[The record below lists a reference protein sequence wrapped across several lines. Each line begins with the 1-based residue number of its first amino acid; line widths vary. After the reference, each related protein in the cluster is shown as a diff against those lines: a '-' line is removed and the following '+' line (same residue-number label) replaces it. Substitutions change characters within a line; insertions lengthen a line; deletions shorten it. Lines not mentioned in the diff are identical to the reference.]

1 MRPILS
7 IGLIALLLC
16 TAGCTNPVSKII
28 DKLTDDEPATSQQST
43 TTSTPA
49 QSNAQTPAPTQPAAQ
64 AQTAPPAVPQQP
76 APTQPQTPAP
86 APAVDTQLQRMTPA
100 PPNTHG
106 QIRGTEVRMRGGP
119 STDDEIL
126 GYFDNREY
134 VSILG
139 SMDGWYHVRRANGE
153 ECWVSGDFC
162 KQL

>member
-1 MRPILS
+1 MRPLLL
-7 IGLIALLLC
+7 IGMTALLLC
-16 TAGCTNPVSKII
+16 TAGCTNPITTLI
-28 DKLTDDEPATSQQST
+28 DDFNGSDTKTTQQST
-43 TTSTPA
+43 TTEQTSSQPA
-49 QSNAQTPAPTQPAAQ
+49 QQSSAPSQ
-64 AQTAPPAVPQQP
+64 PQQQQ
-76 APTQPQTPAP
+76 TQTQQATVPAP
-86 APAVDTQLQRMTPA
+86 APPPAVDTQLQQMTPE

-139 SMDGWYHVRRANGE
+139 SANGWYHVRRADGT

-162 KQL
+162 KKI

>member
-16 TAGCTNPVSKII
+16 TAGCTNPVTKVI
-28 DKLTDDEPATSQQST
+28 DKLTNDEPAASQQGT
-43 TTSTPA
+43 TTSSPAPA
-49 QSNAQTPAPTQPAAQ
+49 QTQTQGQPAAQ
-64 AQTAPPAVPQQP
+64 PQQTAAPAVQQQP
-76 APTQPQTPAP
+76 AASAP
-86 APAVDTQLQRMTPA
+86 VIDTQLQRMTPA

-106 QIRGTEVRMRGGP
+106 QIRGTDVRMRGGP

-139 SMDGWYHVRRANGE
+139 SMDGWYHVRRADGT

-162 KQL
+162 KQI

>member
-16 TAGCTNPVSKII
+16 TAGCTNPVTKVI
-28 DKLTDDEPATSQQST
+28 DKLTNDEPAASQQST
-43 TTSTPA
+43 TTS
-49 QSNAQTPAPTQPAAQ
+49 
-64 AQTAPPAVPQQP
+64 
-76 APTQPQTPAP
+76 AP
-86 APAVDTQLQRMTPA
+86 APAQTQTQGQSSAQPQQNAAPAVQQQPAAPAPVIDTQLQRMTPA

-106 QIRGTEVRMRGGP
+106 QIRGTDVRMRGGP

-139 SMDGWYHVRRANGE
+139 SMDGWYHVRRADGT

-162 KQL
+162 KQI

>member
-16 TAGCTNPVSKII
+16 TAGCTNPVTKVI
-28 DKLTDDEPATSQQST
+28 DKLTNDEPAASQQST
-43 TTSTPA
+43 TTNSPAPA
-49 QSNAQTPAPTQPAAQ
+49 QTQTQGQPSVQPQQNAA
-64 AQTAPPAVPQQP
+64 PAVQQQPVQP
-76 APTQPQTPAP
+76 AP
-86 APAVDTQLQRMTPA
+86 VIDTQLQRMTPA

-106 QIRGTEVRMRGGP
+106 QIRGTDVRMRGGP

-139 SMDGWYHVRRANGE
+139 SMDGWYHVRRADGT

-162 KQL
+162 KQI

>member
-1 MRPILS
+1 MRPLLL
-7 IGLIALLLC
+7 IGMTALLLC
-16 TAGCTNPVSKII
+16 TAGCTNPITTLI
-28 DKLTDDEPATSQQST
+28 DDFNGSDTKTTQQST
-43 TTSTPA
+43 TPEQTSSQPA
-49 QSNAQTPAPTQPAAQ
+49 QQSSASSQPQQQTQTQQ
-64 AQTAPPAVPQQP
+64 ATAPS
-76 APTQPQTPAP
+76 PAP
-86 APAVDTQLQRMTPA
+86 APAVDTQLQQMTPE

-139 SMDGWYHVRRANGE
+139 SANGWYHVRRANGT

-162 KQL
+162 KKI

>member
-16 TAGCTNPVSKII
+16 TAGCTNPVTKVI
-28 DKLTDDEPATSQQST
+28 DKLTNDEPAASQQST
-43 TTSTPA
+43 TTS
-49 QSNAQTPAPTQPAAQ
+49 
-64 AQTAPPAVPQQP
+64 
-76 APTQPQTPAP
+76 AP
-86 APAVDTQLQRMTPA
+86 APAQTQTQGQPSAQPQQNAAPAVQQQPVQPAPVIDTQLQRMTPA

-106 QIRGTEVRMRGGP
+106 QIRGTDVRMRGGP

-139 SMDGWYHVRRANGE
+139 SMDGWYHVRRADGT

-162 KQL
+162 KQI

>member
-16 TAGCTNPVSKII
+16 TAGCTNPVTKVI
-28 DKLTDDEPATSQQST
+28 DKLTNDEPAASQQST
-43 TTSTPA
+43 TTSSSAPA
-49 QSNAQTPAPTQPAAQ
+49 QTQTQGQSAAQ
-64 AQTAPPAVPQQP
+64 PQQTAAPAVQQQPVQP
-76 APTQPQTPAP
+76 AP
-86 APAVDTQLQRMTPA
+86 VIDTQLQRMTPA

-106 QIRGTEVRMRGGP
+106 QIRGTDVRMRGGP

-139 SMDGWYHVRRANGE
+139 SMDGWYHVRRADGT

-162 KQL
+162 KQI

>member
-16 TAGCTNPVSKII
+16 TAGCTNPVTKVI
-28 DKLTDDEPATSQQST
+28 DKLTNDEPAASQQGT
-43 TTSTPA
+43 TTS
-49 QSNAQTPAPTQPAAQ
+49 
-64 AQTAPPAVPQQP
+64 
-76 APTQPQTPAP
+76 AP
-86 APAVDTQLQRMTPA
+86 APAQTQTQGQPSAQPQQTVAPAVQQQSAAPAPVIDTQLQRMTPA

-106 QIRGTEVRMRGGP
+106 QIRGTDVRMRGGP

-139 SMDGWYHVRRANGE
+139 SMDGWYHVRRADGT

-162 KQL
+162 KQI

>member
-16 TAGCTNPVSKII
+16 TAGCTNPVTKVI
-28 DKLTDDEPATSQQST
+28 DKLTNDEPAASQQST
-43 TTSTPA
+43 TTS
-49 QSNAQTPAPTQPAAQ
+49 
-64 AQTAPPAVPQQP
+64 
-76 APTQPQTPAP
+76 AP
-86 APAVDTQLQRMTPA
+86 APAQMQTQGQPSAPPQQNVAPAVQQQPVQPAPVIDTQLQRMTPA

-106 QIRGTEVRMRGGP
+106 QIRGTDVRMRGGP

-139 SMDGWYHVRRANGE
+139 SANGWYHVRRANGT

-162 KQL
+162 KKI

>member
-16 TAGCTNPVSKII
+16 TAGCTNPVTKVI
-28 DKLTDDEPATSQQST
+28 DKLTNDEPAASQQGT
-43 TTSTPA
+43 TTSSPAPA
-49 QSNAQTPAPTQPAAQ
+49 QTQTQGQPSAQ
-64 AQTAPPAVPQQP
+64 AQQNAAPAVQQQPVQP
-76 APTQPQTPAP
+76 AP
-86 APAVDTQLQRMTPA
+86 VIDTQLQRMTPA

-106 QIRGTEVRMRGGP
+106 QIRGTDVRMRGGP

-139 SMDGWYHVRRANGE
+139 SMDGWYHVRRADGT

-162 KQL
+162 KQI

>member
-16 TAGCTNPVSKII
+16 TAGCTNPVTKVI
-28 DKLTDDEPATSQQST
+28 DKLTNDEPAASQQGT
-43 TTSTPA
+43 TTS
-49 QSNAQTPAPTQPAAQ
+49 
-64 AQTAPPAVPQQP
+64 
-76 APTQPQTPAP
+76 AP
-86 APAVDTQLQRMTPA
+86 APAQTQTQGQPSAQPQQTVAPAVQQQPAAPAPVIDTQLQRMTPA

-139 SMDGWYHVRRANGE
+139 SMDGWYHVRRADGT

-162 KQL
+162 KQI

>member
-16 TAGCTNPVSKII
+16 TAGCTNPVTKVI
-28 DKLTDDEPATSQQST
+28 DKLTNDEPAASQQGT
-43 TTSTPA
+43 TTS
-49 QSNAQTPAPTQPAAQ
+49 
-64 AQTAPPAVPQQP
+64 
-76 APTQPQTPAP
+76 AP
-86 APAVDTQLQRMTPA
+86 APAQTQTQGQSAAQPQQNAAPAVQQQPVQPAPPVDTQLQRMTPA

-162 KQL
+162 KQI

>member
-7 IGLIALLLC
+7 IGLIALFLC
-16 TAGCTNPVSKII
+16 TAGCTNPVTKVI
-28 DKLTDDEPATSQQST
+28 DKLTNDEPAASQQST
-43 TTSTPA
+43 TTSSPAPA
-49 QSNAQTPAPTQPAAQ
+49 QTQTQGQSAAQ
-64 AQTAPPAVPQQP
+64 AQQTAVPAAQQQP
-76 APTQPQTPAP
+76 MQSAAP
-86 APAVDTQLQRMTPA
+86 APVTDTQLQRMTPA

-106 QIRGTEVRMRGGP
+106 QIRGTDVRMRGGP

-139 SMDGWYHVRRANGE
+139 SMDGWYHVRRADGT

-162 KQL
+162 KQI

>member
-1 MRPILS
+1 MRPLLL
-7 IGLIALLLC
+7 IGMTALLLC
-16 TAGCTNPVSKII
+16 TAGCTNPITTLI
-28 DKLTDDEPATSQQST
+28 DDFNGGDKKATQQST
-43 TTSTPA
+43 TTEQTSSQPA
-49 QSNAQTPAPTQPAAQ
+49 QQSSAPSQ
-64 AQTAPPAVPQQP
+64 PQQQQ
-76 APTQPQTPAP
+76 TQTQQATAPAP
-86 APAVDTQLQRMTPA
+86 APPPAVDTQLQQMTPE

-139 SMDGWYHVRRANGE
+139 SANGWYHVRRANGT

-162 KQL
+162 KKI

>member
-16 TAGCTNPVSKII
+16 TAGCTNPVTKVI
-28 DKLTDDEPATSQQST
+28 DKLTNDEPAASQQST
-43 TTSTPA
+43 TTSSPAPA
-49 QSNAQTPAPTQPAAQ
+49 QTQTQGQPSAQPQQNAA
-64 AQTAPPAVPQQP
+64 PAVQQQPVQP
-76 APTQPQTPAP
+76 AP
-86 APAVDTQLQRMTPA
+86 VIDTQLQRMTPA

-106 QIRGTEVRMRGGP
+106 QIRGTDVRMRGGP

-139 SMDGWYHVRRANGE
+139 SMDGWYHVRRADGT

-162 KQL
+162 KQI

>member
-16 TAGCTNPVSKII
+16 TAGCTNPVTKVI
-28 DKLTDDEPATSQQST
+28 DKLTNDEPAASQQST
-43 TTSTPA
+43 TTS
-49 QSNAQTPAPTQPAAQ
+49 
-64 AQTAPPAVPQQP
+64 
-76 APTQPQTPAP
+76 AP
-86 APAVDTQLQRMTPA
+86 APAQTQTQGQPSAQPQQNAAPAVQQQPVQPAPVIDTQLQRMTPA

-106 QIRGTEVRMRGGP
+106 QIRGTDVRMRGGP

-139 SMDGWYHVRRANGE
+139 SMDEWYHVRRADGT

-162 KQL
+162 KQI

>member
-16 TAGCTNPVSKII
+16 TAGCTNPVTKVI
-28 DKLTDDEPATSQQST
+28 DKLTNDEPAASQQST
-43 TTSTPA
+43 TTNSPAPA
-49 QSNAQTPAPTQPAAQ
+49 QTQTQGQPSAQPQQNAA
-64 AQTAPPAVPQQP
+64 PAVQQQPVQP
-76 APTQPQTPAP
+76 AP
-86 APAVDTQLQRMTPA
+86 VIDTQLQRMTPA

-106 QIRGTEVRMRGGP
+106 QIRGTDVRMRGGP

-139 SMDGWYHVRRANGE
+139 SMDGWYHVRRADGT

-162 KQL
+162 KQI

>member
-1 MRPILS
+1 MRPLLL
-7 IGLIALLLC
+7 IGMTALLLC
-16 TAGCTNPVSKII
+16 TAGCSNPISKLI
-28 DKLTDDEPATSQQST
+28 DDFSGSDTTTAQQST
-43 TTSTPA
+43 TTEQTSSQPA
-49 QSNAQTPAPTQPAAQ
+49 QQSSAPSQ
-64 AQTAPPAVPQQP
+64 PQQQ
-76 APTQPQTPAP
+76 TQPQQATASAPAP
-86 APAVDTQLQRMTPA
+86 PPAVDTQLQQMTPE

-139 SMDGWYHVRRANGE
+139 SANGWYHVRRADGT

-162 KQL
+162 KKI

>member
-16 TAGCTNPVSKII
+16 TAGCTNPVTKVI
-28 DKLTDDEPATSQQST
+28 DKLTNDEPAASQQST
-43 TTSTPA
+43 TTNS
-49 QSNAQTPAPTQPAAQ
+49 
-64 AQTAPPAVPQQP
+64 
-76 APTQPQTPAP
+76 PAP
-86 APAVDTQLQRMTPA
+86 AQTQTQGQPSAQPQQNAAPAVQQQPVQPVPVIDTQLQRMTPA

-106 QIRGTEVRMRGGP
+106 QIRGTDVRMRGGP

-139 SMDGWYHVRRANGE
+139 SMDGWYHVRRADGT

-162 KQL
+162 KQI

>member
-16 TAGCTNPVSKII
+16 TAGCSNPVSKVI
-28 DKLTDDEPATSQQST
+28 DKLTNDEPTAAQQT
-43 TTSTPA
+43 TESTPA
-49 QSNAQTPAPTQPAAQ
+49 PAQTQAQPAAQ
-64 AQTAPPAVPQQP
+64 QAQP
-76 APTQPQTPAP
+76 APAA
-86 APAVDTQLQRMTPA
+86 APAVDTQLQQMTPA

-139 SMDGWYHVRRANGE
+139 SMNGWYHVRRANGT

-162 KQL
+162 KQI

>member
-1 MRPILS
+1 MRPLLL
-7 IGLIALLLC
+7 IGMTALLLC
-16 TAGCTNPVSKII
+16 TAGCTNPITTLI
-28 DKLTDDEPATSQQST
+28 DDFNGSDTKNTQQST
-43 TTSTPA
+43 TTEQTSSQPA
-49 QSNAQTPAPTQPAAQ
+49 QQSSASSQ
-64 AQTAPPAVPQQP
+64 PQQQQ
-76 APTQPQTPAP
+76 TQTQQATAPAP
-86 APAVDTQLQRMTPA
+86 APLPAVDTQLQQMTPE

-139 SMDGWYHVRRANGE
+139 SANGWYHVRRANGT

-162 KQL
+162 KKI

>member
-16 TAGCTNPVSKII
+16 TAGCSNPVSKVI
-28 DKLTDDEPATSQQST
+28 DKLTNDEPTAAQQT
-43 TTSTPA
+43 TESTPA
-49 QSNAQTPAPTQPAAQ
+49 PAQTQTQAQPAAQ
-64 AQTAPPAVPQQP
+64 QQS
-76 APTQPQTPAP
+76 AAP
-86 APAVDTQLQRMTPA
+86 AAQQAQSAPAAAPVVDTQLQQMTPA

-139 SMDGWYHVRRANGE
+139 SMNGWYHVRRANGT

-162 KQL
+162 KQI

>member
-16 TAGCTNPVSKII
+16 TAGCTNPVTKVI
-28 DKLTDDEPATSQQST
+28 DKLTNDEPAASQQST
-43 TTSTPA
+43 TTS
-49 QSNAQTPAPTQPAAQ
+49 
-64 AQTAPPAVPQQP
+64 
-76 APTQPQTPAP
+76 AP
-86 APAVDTQLQRMTPA
+86 APAQTQTQGQSAAQPQQNAAPAVQQQPVQPAPVTDTQLQRMTPA

-106 QIRGTEVRMRGGP
+106 QIRGTDVRMRGGP

-139 SMDGWYHVRRANGE
+139 SMDGWYHVRRADGT

-162 KQL
+162 KQI

>member
-16 TAGCTNPVSKII
+16 TAGCTNPVTKVI
-28 DKLTDDEPATSQQST
+28 DKLTNDEPAASQQST
-43 TTSTPA
+43 TTSSSAPA
-49 QSNAQTPAPTQPAAQ
+49 QTQTQGQPSAQPQQNAAPAAQ
-64 AQTAPPAVPQQP
+64 QQS
-76 APTQPQTPAP
+76 AAP
-86 APAVDTQLQRMTPA
+86 APVIDTQLQRMTPA

-106 QIRGTEVRMRGGP
+106 QIRGTDVRMRGGP

-139 SMDGWYHVRRANGE
+139 SMDGWYHVRRADGT

-162 KQL
+162 KQI

>member
-16 TAGCTNPVSKII
+16 TAGCTNPVTKVI
-28 DKLTDDEPATSQQST
+28 DKLTNDEPAASQQST
-43 TTSTPA
+43 TTS
-49 QSNAQTPAPTQPAAQ
+49 
-64 AQTAPPAVPQQP
+64 
-76 APTQPQTPAP
+76 AP
-86 APAVDTQLQRMTPA
+86 APAQTQTQGQPSAQPQQNAAPAVQQQPVAPAPVTDTQLQRMTPA

-106 QIRGTEVRMRGGP
+106 QIRGTDVRMRGGP

-139 SMDGWYHVRRANGE
+139 SMDGWYHVRRADGT

-162 KQL
+162 KQI

>member
-1 MRPILS
+1 MRPLLL
-7 IGLIALLLC
+7 IGMTALLLC
-16 TAGCTNPVSKII
+16 TAGCSNPITTLI
-28 DKLTDDEPATSQQST
+28 DDFNGSDTKTTQQST
-43 TTSTPA
+43 TTEQTSSQPA
-49 QSNAQTPAPTQPAAQ
+49 QQSSAPSQ
-64 AQTAPPAVPQQP
+64 PQQQQ
-76 APTQPQTPAP
+76 TQTQQATAPAP
-86 APAVDTQLQRMTPA
+86 APSPAVDTQLQQMTPE

-139 SMDGWYHVRRANGE
+139 SANGWYHVRRANGT

-162 KQL
+162 KKI

>member
-1 MRPILS
+1 MRPMLS

-16 TAGCTNPVSKII
+16 TAGCSNPDSKVT
-28 DKLTDDEPATSQQST
+28 DKLTNDERTAAQQT
-43 TTSTPA
+43 TESTPA
-49 QSNAQTPAPTQPAAQ
+49 PAQTQTQAQPAAQ
-64 AQTAPPAVPQQP
+64 QQS
-76 APTQPQTPAP
+76 AAP
-86 APAVDTQLQRMTPA
+86 AAQQAQSAPAAAPVVDTQLQQLTPA

-139 SMDGWYHVRRANGE
+139 SMNGWYHVRRANGT

-162 KQL
+162 KQI

>member
-1 MRPILS
+1 MRPLLL
-7 IGLIALLLC
+7 IGMTALLHC
-16 TAGCTNPVSKII
+16 AAGCTNPITTLI
-28 DKLTDDEPATSQQST
+28 DDFNGSDTKNTQQST
-43 TTSTPA
+43 TTEHASS
-49 QSNAQTPAPTQPAAQ
+49 QPTQQSSASSQ
-64 AQTAPPAVPQQP
+64 PQQQQ
-76 APTQPQTPAP
+76 TQTQQATAPAP
-86 APAVDTQLQRMTPA
+86 APSPAVDTQLQQMTPE

-139 SMDGWYHVRRANGE
+139 SMDGWYHVRRADGT

-162 KQL
+162 KQI

>member
-16 TAGCTNPVSKII
+16 TAGCTNPVTKVI
-28 DKLTDDEPATSQQST
+28 DKLTNDEPATSQQNT

-49 QSNAQTPAPTQPAAQ
+49 PAQTQTQGQPSAQPQQTVAPAVQQQPAA
-64 AQTAPPAVPQQP
+64 P
-76 APTQPQTPAP
+76 AP
-86 APAVDTQLQRMTPA
+86 VIDTQLQRMTPA

-106 QIRGTEVRMRGGP
+106 QIRGTDVRMRGGP

-139 SMDGWYHVRRANGE
+139 SMDGWYHVRRADGT

-162 KQL
+162 KQI

>member
-16 TAGCTNPVSKII
+16 TAGCTNPVTKVI
-28 DKLTDDEPATSQQST
+28 DKLTNDEPAASQQST
-43 TTSTPA
+43 TTSSPAPA
-49 QSNAQTPAPTQPAAQ
+49 QTQTQGQSAAQ
-64 AQTAPPAVPQQP
+64 PQQNAAPAVQQQPVQP
-76 APTQPQTPAP
+76 AP
-86 APAVDTQLQRMTPA
+86 VIDTQLQRMTPA

-106 QIRGTEVRMRGGP
+106 QIRGTDVRMRGGP

-139 SMDGWYHVRRANGE
+139 SMDGWYHVRRADGT

-162 KQL
+162 KQI

>member
-16 TAGCTNPVSKII
+16 TVGCTNPVTKVI
-28 DKLTDDEPATSQQST
+28 DKLTNDEPAASQQST
-43 TTSTPA
+43 TTS
-49 QSNAQTPAPTQPAAQ
+49 
-64 AQTAPPAVPQQP
+64 
-76 APTQPQTPAP
+76 AP
-86 APAVDTQLQRMTPA
+86 APAQTQTQGQPSAQPQQNAAPAAQQQPMQSVAPAPVIDTQLQRMTPA

-106 QIRGTEVRMRGGP
+106 QIRGTDVRMRGGP

-139 SMDGWYHVRRANGE
+139 SMDGWYHVRRADGT

-162 KQL
+162 KQI

>member
-16 TAGCTNPVSKII
+16 TAGCTNPVTKVI
-28 DKLTDDEPATSQQST
+28 DKLTNDEPAASQQST
-43 TTSTPA
+43 TTSSPAPA
-49 QSNAQTPAPTQPAAQ
+49 QMQTQGQPSAQ
-64 AQTAPPAVPQQP
+64 AQQTAAPAVQQQPVQP
-76 APTQPQTPAP
+76 AP
-86 APAVDTQLQRMTPA
+86 VIDTQLQRMTPA

-106 QIRGTEVRMRGGP
+106 QIRGTDVRMRGGP

-139 SMDGWYHVRRANGE
+139 SMDGWYHVRRADGT

-162 KQL
+162 KQI

>member
-16 TAGCTNPVSKII
+16 TAGCSNPVSKVI
-28 DKLTDDEPATSQQST
+28 DKLTNDEPTAAQQTTESATA
-43 TTSTPA
+43 PA
-49 QSNAQTPAPTQPAAQ
+49 QTQQPAAQ
-64 AQTAPPAVPQQP
+64 QQSAAPAAQQAQP
-76 APTQPQTPAP
+76 APAAAP
-86 APAVDTQLQRMTPA
+86 VVDTQLQQMTPA

-139 SMDGWYHVRRANGE
+139 SMNGWYHVRRANGT

-162 KQL
+162 KQI

>member
-7 IGLIALLLC
+7 IGLITLLLC
-16 TAGCTNPVSKII
+16 TAGCSNPVTKVI
-28 DKLTDDEPATSQQST
+28 DKLTNDEPAASQQST
-43 TTSTPA
+43 TTNSPAPA
-49 QSNAQTPAPTQPAAQ
+49 QTQTQGQPSAQPQQNAA
-64 AQTAPPAVPQQP
+64 PAVQQQPVQP
-76 APTQPQTPAP
+76 AP
-86 APAVDTQLQRMTPA
+86 VIDTQLQRMTPA

-106 QIRGTEVRMRGGP
+106 QIRGTDVRMRGGP

-139 SMDGWYHVRRANGE
+139 SMDGWYHVRRADGT

-162 KQL
+162 KQI